1 MRAIFAHFFSWVFL
15 PLLMPVYGLY
25 LTLFLESQQKVLREL
40 GMYEL
45 PVDLKWQLFYIFTIF
60 SALLPGISFVALHKK
75 NIITTIDMENQRE
88 RNIPLLVMF
97 AHCLV
102 LFAIFLYKAPDN
114 VLPKYFYAL
123 PLSGG
128 IVTACFMYINRW
140 IKISMH
146 AGGTGILV
154 GYLIAFILEHNLF
167 PFWLLIAAVAAS
179 GLTISSRL
187 YLNKHRPIEVYTG
200 WSLALLITF
209 LCNFFYPVG

>member
-140 IKISMH
+140 IKSDI
-146 AGGTGILV
+146 
-154 GYLIAFILEHNLF
+154 
-167 PFWLLIAAVAAS
+167 
-179 GLTISSRL
+179 
-187 YLNKHRPIEVYTG
+187 
-200 WSLALLITF
+200 
-209 LCNFFYPVG
+209 